1 MLSPSAQQSFLLDVC
16 EIPTAQRSDT
26 HRASFRE
33 AMSHSLECIQKKN
46 QIYYYKMPDTSGAI
60 GITVSTLFFVIICL
74 IGVFVGAPKDD
85 RRG

>member
-1 MLSPSAQQSFLLDVC
+1 MLSPSEQQSFLLDVS

-26 HRASFRE
+26 TGLLSRGDESFIG
-33 AMSHSLECIQKKN
+33 MHSKKN